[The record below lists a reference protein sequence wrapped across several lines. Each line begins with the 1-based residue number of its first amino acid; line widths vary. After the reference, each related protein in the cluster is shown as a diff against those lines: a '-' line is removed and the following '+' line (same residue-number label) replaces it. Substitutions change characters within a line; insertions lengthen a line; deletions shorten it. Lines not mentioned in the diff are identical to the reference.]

1 MYFYLLCLGTSSK
14 KLPSWA
20 DFHISLFLLI
30 FVNSSNYL
38 ENGDRMLEN
47 VKKELD
53 VKESEITS
61 TVKETCFVN
70 IPEDE
75 IKLENTEIQGNFD
88 KFTFSWKIEANF
100 ATIFILSVSLDLI
113 LRESSVHSI

>member
-38 ENGDRMLEN
+38 ENGDRMPEN

-61 TVKETCFVN
+61 TVVETCFVN

-75 IKLENTEIQGNFD
+75 IKLENT
-88 KFTFSWKIEANF
+88 
-100 ATIFILSVSLDLI
+100 
-113 LRESSVHSI
+113 